1 MNAPFTVNFSL
12 SFDGGAGL
20 ARGGAGRAMSGKPR
34 DGNVAEGVAKFDYV
48 IVGAG
53 SAGCVL
59 ANRLSEDPRVT
70 VALLEAGGK
79 NDSIL
84 VKMPAGASQLFN
96 NKNASNWAF
105 ETTPQ
110 EGLGGRRL
118 FTPRG
123 RGWGGSSSINAML
136 YIRGHARD
144 YDHWR
149 QTGLTG
155 WGYADILPYFKRAQ
169 HREDGG
175 DAWNGEGGPLWVSR
189 APAGYPLHKVFIQAA
204 AQAGH
209 PVTKDFNGHQQ
220 EGAGPYD
227 LTVKNGQRW
236 SAAAAYLHPI
246 VGTRPNLNV
255 ISNAHAGRVLIE
267 GGKAV
272 GVEYSP
278 GRGKPAAI
286 VYAGREVL
294 LSAGAL
300 QSPQLLLLSGIGPAQ
315 DLNKLG
321 IEVKVD
327 APEVGRN
334 LQDHIDVA
342 VVTECTKPITLFTA
356 LKGWRQT
363 AVGLEYMARGTGHG
377 RTIHLHSGAFLKTRG
392 ELDRPDM
399 QIHFVNAV
407 MIDHGRVK
415 ADRDG
420 FTIHVYPLR
429 PESRGDVRLG
439 SRDSFDDP
447 LIDPRYLTDENDI
460 RVMRD
465 SIRMVRDIVGQS
477 AFDMY
482 RGPEMRPGAE
492 IRTDSELD
500 AWIRRTAETL
510 YHPVGTV
517 RMGVDAKAPLDGELR
532 VRGVSGLRVIDASV
546 MPTLVGGNT
555 NAPTIMI
562 AEKAADMIRGKPPLL
577 QEHAPIA
584 EDERVGAV

>member
-1 MNAPFTVNFSL
+1 MAEI
-12 SFDGGAGL
+12 A
-20 ARGGAGRAMSGKPR
+20 SGTR
-34 DGNVAEGVAKFDYV
+34 FDYV

-59 ANRLSEDPRVT
+59 ANRLSADPKVT

-79 NDSIL
+79 NDSLL

-96 NKNASNWAF
+96 NKNPTNWAF

-110 EGLGGRRL
+110 GELNGRRL
-118 FTPRG
+118 LQPRG

-155 WGYADILPYFKRAQ
+155 WGYADVLPYFKRAQ

-189 APAGYPLHKVFIQAA
+189 APAGYPLHKAFIQAS
-204 AQAGH
+204 AQAGY
-209 PVTKDFNGHQQ
+209 PVTKDFNGYQQ

-227 LTVKNGQRW
+227 ATIKNGQRW
-236 SAAAAYLHPI
+236 SAAAAYLRPV
-246 VGTRPNLNV
+246 VGVRPNLTV

-267 GGKAV
+267 NGAAV
-272 GVEYSP
+272 GVEYSAT
-278 GRGKPAAI
+278 RGGPALN
-286 VYAGREVL
+286 VRAGREVL
-294 LSAGAL
+294 LSAGAF
-300 QSPQLLLLSGIGPAQ
+300 QSPQLLLLSGIGPGA
-315 DLNKLG
+315 DLQKLG
-321 IEVKVD
+321 IPVAVD

-334 LQDHIDVA
+334 LQDHIDIA
-342 VVTECTKPITLFTA
+342 VINECSKPITLYSA

-363 AVGLEYMARGTGHG
+363 AVGIEYMLTGGGHG

-392 ELDRPDM
+392 ELDRPDI

-407 MIDHGRVK
+407 MMDHGRIK

-420 FTIHVYPLR
+420 FTIHSYPLR
-429 PESRGDVRLG
+429 PESRGDVKLA
-439 SRDSFDDP
+439 SRDAFEAP
-447 LIDPRYLTDENDI
+447 LIDPRYLTAENDM
-460 RVMRD
+460 RTMRD
-465 SIRMVRDIVGQS
+465 SIRMIRTIVGQQ

-492 IRTDSELD
+492 LRTDSELN
-500 AWIRRTAETL
+500 AWIRASAETL

-517 RMGVDAKAPLDGELR
+517 RMGADSKAPSDGELR

-562 AEKAADMIRGKPPLL
+562 AEKAADMILGRPALP
-577 QEHAPIA
+577 QDHAPIA
-584 EDERVGAV
+584 EDARVGAV

>member
-1 MNAPFTVNFSL
+1 VPES
-12 SFDGGAGL
+12 
-20 ARGGAGRAMSGKPR
+20 
-34 DGNVAEGVAKFDYV
+34 FDYV

-59 ANRLSEDPRVT
+59 ANRLSADPGVN

-79 NDSIL
+79 NDGLL

-96 NKNASNWAF
+96 SKNPSNWAF
-105 ETTPQ
+105 ETVPQ
-110 EGLGGRRL
+110 PELGGRRL

-149 QTGLTG
+149 QTGLSG
-155 WGYADILPYFKRAQ
+155 WGYADVLPYFKRSQ

-189 APAGYPLHKVFIQAA
+189 APAGYPLHKVFIKAA
-204 AQAGH
+204 AQAGY
-209 PVTKDFNGHQQ
+209 PVTKDFNGYQQ

-227 LTVKNGQRW
+227 ATIKHGQRW
-236 SAAAAYLHPI
+236 SSAAAYLRPALA
-246 VGTRPNLNV
+246 RPNLKV
-255 ISNAHAGRVLIE
+255 ISGAHAQRVIIE
-267 GGKAV
+267 NGVAV
-272 GVEYSP
+272 GVAYAAK
-278 GRGKPAAI
+278 RGAPVQS
-286 VYAGREVL
+286 VYARREVL
-294 LSAGAL
+294 LSAGAI
-300 QSPQLLLLSGIGPAQ
+300 QSPQLLQLSGIGNGE
-315 DLNKLG
+315 DLKRLG
-321 IEVKVD
+321 IEVAVD

-342 VVTECTKPITLFTA
+342 VINECSKPITLYTA
-356 LKGWRQT
+356 LKGMKQT
-363 AVGLEYMARGTGHG
+363 LVGIEYILTGGGHG
-377 RTIHLHSGAFLKTRG
+377 RTIHLHSGAFLKTRA
-392 ELDRPDM
+392 ELDRPDI

-420 FTIHVYPLR
+420 FTIHAYPLR
-429 PESRGDVRLG
+429 PESRGDVRLA
-439 SRDSFDDP
+439 SRDAFDDP
-447 LIDPRYLTDENDI
+447 LIDPRYLSAANDI

-465 SIRMVRDIVGQS
+465 SIRMIRGIVGQQ

-482 RGPEMRPGAE
+482 RGPEMRPGAD

-500 AWIRRTAETL
+500 AWIRASAETL
-510 YHPVGTV
+510 YHPVGTA
-517 RMGVDAKAPLDGELR
+517 RMGVDDKAPLDGELR

-562 AEKAADMIRGKPPLL
+562 AEKAADMILGKAPLP
-577 QEHAPIA
+577 QDHAPIA
-584 EDERVGAV
+584 EDARAAV